1 MNVTKL
7 DHPTINN
14 GEFFQQKMFANH
26 QLPVAE
32 RRFRLP
38 HFPSDIVA
46 ASQLVAEALAIR
58 VDHQAADTAE
68 GLTGRRS
75 WEIPNWKPW

>member
-1 MNVTKL
+1 MSPNWIIRL
-7 DHPTINN
+7 SIM
-14 GEFFQQKMFANH
+14 EFFQQKMFANH

-46 ASQLVAEALAIR
+46 ASQLVAEAVAR
-58 VDHQAADTAE
+58 GVQHDATHTAQGPGSQE
-68 GLTGRRS
+68 LHLGGHDGWRMG
-75 WEIPNWKPW
+75 